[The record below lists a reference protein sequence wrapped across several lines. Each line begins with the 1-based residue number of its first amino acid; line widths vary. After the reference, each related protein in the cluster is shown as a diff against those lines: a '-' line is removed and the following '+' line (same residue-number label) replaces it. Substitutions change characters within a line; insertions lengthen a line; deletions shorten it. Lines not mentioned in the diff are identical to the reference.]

1 MNMDWFILTPAGQ
14 EHLDGNILQQ
24 VSPGEYRSDLAE
36 VPFAVQVLAVFQHLE
51 KGKRTL
57 IKQSMAFEFLGNK
70 VKGDKLGNN

>member
-51 KGKRTL
+51 KRK
-57 IKQSMAFEFLGNK
+57 
-70 VKGDKLGNN
+70 KGH

>member
-51 KGKRTL
+51 KRKKD
-57 IKQSMAFEFLGNK
+57 INK
-70 VKGDKLGNN
+70 TINGFRISWE